1 MATKS
6 VWIFNTT
13 NYPWTFKFYDPTVSI
28 FSRTRL
34 DWILVPCCHQLGTSS
49 HLFLLWLWTW
59 FHILISGPFSR
70 WYAIWCAC
78 PLLVFLCLNL
88 HAGNCPGVS
97 CFRAEFQQTL
107 PWLTM
112 TTTHQNCKDLP
123 VQCSWCFALEFL
135 YAACLPVST
144 FYVLMLY
151 LSTSLDFSS
160 SLTIKSVIS
169 HYLTSACL
177 FPNHNYFQIIVQQLW
192 PISLQLTLPYLFDL

>member
-1 MATKS
+1 MLPATLGLPNS
-6 VWIFNTT
+6 MTLQF
-13 NYPWTFKFYDPTVSI
+13 P
-28 FSRTRL
+28 FSLEL
-34 DWILVPCCHQLGTSS
+34 DWIGFPSLVVTSWGLHHTYS
-49 HLFLLWLWTW
+49 SSSCEWTW
-59 FHILISGPFSR
+59 FHSLVSGTFSR
-70 WYAIWCAC
+70 WYAIWWAC

-88 HAGNCPGVS
+88 HAGNCPGGS

-112 TTTHQNCKDLP
+112 MTTHQNCKGLP

-135 YAACLPVST
+135 YATCLPVIT

-151 LSTSLDFSS
+151 LSTSLDFFS
-160 SLTIKSVIS
+160 SLTIIPVIS
-169 HYLTSACL
+169 LYLTSACL